1 VFPLGNNGGDTII
14 ELQRVGRRFDS
25 DPPVDALIDVDLT
38 VDRGQWV
45 AIVGRSGSG
54 KSTLLNVLGCLDRQ
68 TSGTFLFDG
77 VDVNELTDRQR
88 AGLRSRGIGFV
99 FQSFHLMAHR
109 SVIENVMLAEVYR
122 KENSIGRR
130 QRAEATLDLVG
141 LGHRVDFMPTKLSGG
156 ERQRAAI
163 ARAIMGAPSVLLCD
177 EPTGNL
183 DSLTTKSI
191 LDLFADLNDQGLTVI
206 MITHEADVA
215 ARAQRQVR
223 IVDGRLTESS

>member
-1 VFPLGNNGGDTII
+1 M
-14 ELQRVGRRFDS
+14 
-25 DPPVDALIDVDLT
+25 DALIDVDLT

>member
-1 VFPLGNNGGDTII
+1 
-14 ELQRVGRRFDS
+14 
-25 DPPVDALIDVDLT
+25 VDALIDVDLT